1 MRLSR
6 RQHGFVDYG
15 VAALELALSSL
26 LPAGVRAR
34 RLLRASGLSA
44 ALLGAL
50 TDYDLGLLRVVPM
63 RVHLALDGIFAAT
76 FLAAPAALR
85 DEGTSV
91 RIALTMLGLGGA
103 VAAATTDPDA

>member
-1 MRLSR
+1 MRLSP

-15 VAALELALSSL
+15 VAALELALSSF

-34 RLLRASGLSA
+34 RLLRASGLNA

-76 FLAAPAALR
+76 FLAAPVALR
-85 DEGTSV
+85 DEDTSV
-91 RIALTMLGLGGA
+91 RIALAMLGFGGA
-103 VAAATTDPDA
+103 VAAAATDPDA